1 MYKRPD
7 SDGVDGAVLIKP
19 EPPAVGANAGGWF
32 SALITRNRAPTKCTA
47 AFLNEII
54 EEARNLADAAGVLW
68 KTRPDDR
75 RNLLLSVRAIVA
87 AEAPAQVPQFTNYHS
102 APTDNDIGDKLVG
115 FLWRNGCDEWRLVNN
130 PAVPGTKHWIQTR
143 GAKTIYTDN
152 ASRAANSVRNLQAGN
167 SWDDFC
173 DLEFHT
179 TGGAESH
186 LTTKLRRYES
196 ARKVGMQANEFLPV
210 QIPQLLLWNAQ
221 LRINFALCKTKTQR
235 HSMSAKSWGFIDRN
249 ESPAEKN
256 APTKTPRF
264 VKCRR
269 RK

>member
-130 PAVPGTKHWIQTR
+130 PAVLWYKTDGYKLAARKRFTR
-143 GAKTIYTDN
+143 IT
-152 ASRAANSVRNLQAGN
+152 QAG
-167 SWDDFC
+167 
-173 DLEFHT
+173 
-179 TGGAESH
+179 
-186 LTTKLRRYES
+186 RRTQSETC
-196 ARKVGMQANEFLPV
+196 KQGILGM
-210 QIPQLLLWNAQ
+210 I
-221 LRINFALCKTKTQR
+221 FAIW
-235 HSMSAKSWGFIDRN
+235 SFIHNGSERN
-249 ESPAEKN
+249 
-256 APTKTPRF
+256 PT
-264 VKCRR
+264 
-269 RK
+269 